1 MKLDGCLALAVIHH
15 ITLSGNIPFDLSAK
29 FFSRMAPNLLIEF
42 PTRKDSWVEFLLN
55 SKREFK
61 NHFDF
66 YNEENFEKAYSVYFE
81 IIKKE
86 TIYSSERIVYSLK
99 RR

>member
-1 MKLDGCLALAVIHH
+1 
-15 ITLSGNIPFDLSAK
+15 
-29 FFSRMAPNLLIEF
+29 MAPNLLIEF